1 MLFLLHAALAVEP
14 LTSLGPTALDLSL
27 PLSQGVRDALWARDH
42 ALAADLL
49 AGLDTKSWPP
59 GDQADLA
66 FVRAWELQRA
76 GRAAEAVPLL
86 EAVRAAEG
94 PPPTYVDLVVGEL
107 LVEAGRP
114 VDALP
119 LLERISPTDPISAR
133 ARLALANAYDK
144 AERTADARRVLEQI
158 AGGPHPSPG
167 AEKALWALAQRNG
180 QGNPATPGLVHTIYR
195 YYPGSG
201 EDKAAQA
208 WLGTPT
214 VEDLG
219 WRGDLLQE
227 RSLFET
233 AATLLATQLES
244 VAADD
249 CRYRYAYGRAQH
261 KRNNLSSAVA
271 VLEPLGKACK
281 GKDDDRGAKALYV
294 AGKSL
299 ERKKEWG
306 AAARAYLAIPALYP
320 SHSMADDGYA
330 LGGIALQESG
340 DLQGA
345 RTVWAKGYDAYKTG
359 DLAPE
364 VAWRLAWGAW
374 LSGDTAEA
382 IRWADRASEDLKL
395 EAMPTDVLASRYWAG
410 RWRIWQSRT
419 DASARSTNTTEV
431 ERGKALLTAVA
442 SAAPWHYYG
451 LQAAARLRLLDPAAA
466 DALTRPAFD
475 GDDRPWQVRDS
486 FHQSPAV
493 QAGLR
498 LYRLGLGRDALAELD
513 PLGDNTL
520 TGAEMAVV
528 TLIQARSGD
537 FLGSHDR
544 LRSYLKTH
552 PPDSLGPNTWKV
564 MRVAYP
570 ETWWAEVQTATKAYS
585 WDGRLFHAL
594 VREESNF
601 NPKIKS
607 HAGACGLSQLMPATA
622 SSTAKRIGLSY
633 SSSKIWDPATN
644 LRIGGAYLDF
654 LVGRYHGNYALAL
667 AGYNAGEGNADRWL
681 AENLPD
687 PPTDALA
694 ESVDFR
700 ETRHYIKRVLSS
712 YQTYSLLYGQG
723 PVYRDISAWTLD
735 AVP

>member
-27 PLSQGVRDALWARDH
+27 PLPQDVRDALWARDH

-49 AGLDTKSWPP
+49 AKVDNKAWSD
-59 GDQADLA
+59 GDKADLA

-76 GRAAEAVPLL
+76 SRAAEAVPLL
-86 EAVRAAEG
+86 DQVRTAEG
-94 PPPTYVDLVVGEL
+94 PPAAYVDLVVGEL
-107 LVEAGRP
+107 LVEAGKP

-119 LLERISPTDPISAR
+119 LLERITPTDPISAR

-144 AERTADARRVLEQI
+144 AERTSDARKVLEAI
-158 AGGPHPSPG
+158 AAAPHPAPG

-180 QGNPATPGLVHTIYR
+180 QGNPATPGLVRTIYR
-195 YYPGSG
+195 YYPGT
-201 EDKAAQA
+201 EADKASQA

-214 VEDLG
+214 VEDVAY
-219 WRGDLLQE
+219 RGDLLQE

-233 AATLLATQLES
+233 AATLLATRLES

-261 KRNNLSSAVA
+261 KRNNLSSAVS

-281 GKDDDRGAKALYV
+281 GKDDDRGAKALYL

-299 ERKKEWG
+299 ERKKDWAG
-306 AAARAYLAIPALYP
+306 AARDYLAIPALYP
-320 SHSMADDGYA
+320 DHSMADDGYA

-345 RTVWAKGYDAYKTG
+345 RTVWAKGYEAYKSG

-374 LSGDTAEA
+374 LSGDVAEA
-382 IRWADRASEDLKL
+382 IRWADKASAELKL
-395 EAMPTDVLASRYWAG
+395 ESMPTDVLASRYWAG
-410 RWRIWQSRT
+410 RWRVWSSRT
-419 DASARSTNTTEV
+419 DPSARTSDAAEL
-431 ERGKALLTAVA
+431 EKGKALLAAVA
-442 SAAPWHYYG
+442 AAAPWHYYG
-451 LQAAARLRLLDPAAA
+451 LLASSRLRLLDPAAA
-466 DALTRPAFD
+466 DALSRPAFD

-486 FHQSPAV
+486 FHQSAAV
-493 QAGLR
+493 QAGLA
-498 LYRLGLGRDALAELD
+498 LYRIGLGRDALAELD

-520 TGAEMAVV
+520 TGSEMAVV

-537 FLGSHDR
+537 FIGSHDR

-552 PPDSLGPNTWKV
+552 PPDTLGPNTWKV

-570 ETWWAEVQTATKAYS
+570 ENWWPEVQTATAKFA

-622 SSTAKRIGLSY
+622 SSMAKRLGMSY
-633 SSSKIWDPATN
+633 SSSQIWDPATN
-644 LRIGGAYLDF
+644 LRIGGAYLDT
-654 LVGRYHGNYALAL
+654 LVTRYHGNYALAL
-667 AGYNAGEGNADRWL
+667 AGYNAGEGNADRWIT
-681 AENLPD
+681 ENLPNAPAD
-687 PPTDALA
+687 ELS

-712 YQTYSLLYGQG
+712 YQTYTLLYGKG
-723 PVYRDISAWTLD
+723 PVYRDIGAWTLD